1 MTPGNAVFSTMVRA
15 GKATY
20 FIDVREAKNG
30 NRYLSIAE
38 TRLEVRSGSGRRSGF
53 SARASIRSAR
63 RSTRRSARHRGLT
76 WPLT

>member
-1 MTPGNAVFSTMVRA
+1 MTPNNAVFSTMVRA

-38 TRLEVRSGSGRRSGF
+38 SRVDGEERKRVTLRVFGE
-53 SARASIRSAR
+53 SIDPFRQAINEAAG
-63 RSTRRSARHRGLT
+63 TIAA
-76 WPLT
+76 